1 MPDPIQQQI
10 IDAIDTRFKTI
21 LVTNGYATNIGQH
34 VTWWKESPLALADL
48 PGMNLKDPDEI
59 RIPGCGIYERT
70 LNIQIEASVS
80 GSDSP
85 ETARLIEADI
95 EKAIFV
101 DNRWSDLA
109 SNTEIGASIKEA
121 AQKENK
127 ISKVTLSMEILYE
140 TKRGDPY
147 TRGF

>member
-34 VTWWKESPLALADL
+34 VNWWKESPLAVSDL
-48 PGMNLKDPDEI
+48 PGMNLRDPEES
-59 RIPGCGIYERT
+59 RALGCGIYDRT
-70 LNIQIEASVS
+70 LSIEIEASVS

-85 ETARLIEADI
+85 EMARLIEADI

-101 DNRWSDLA
+101 DDTWDGLAGISDITG
-109 SNTEIGASIKEA
+109 SKKEA
-121 AQKENK
+121 EQKQNK
-127 ISKVTLSMEILYE
+127 VAKVRVAMQIEYRT
-140 TKRGDPY
+140 TRGDAY
-147 TRGF
+147 TQP